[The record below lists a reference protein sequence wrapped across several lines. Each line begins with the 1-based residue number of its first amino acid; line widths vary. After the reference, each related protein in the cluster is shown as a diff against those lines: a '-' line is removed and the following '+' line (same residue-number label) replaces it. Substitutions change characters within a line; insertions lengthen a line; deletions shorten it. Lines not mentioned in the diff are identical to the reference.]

1 MKSVA
6 RYRQTQ
12 GSRESCC
19 EVKPRD
25 AMLVIW
31 EIARCLRRRIA
42 LMSIANRP
50 LAYPALLSRQL
61 IERQ

>member
-1 MKSVA
+1 
-6 RYRQTQ
+6 
-12 GSRESCC
+12 
-19 EVKPRD
+19 
-25 AMLVIW
+25 MLVIW